1 MQQPLESIPHDNQ
14 PRQNSLDELP
24 WSPELINE
32 IIQLGQLWVSHDQD
46 DAELLLRPDAG
57 DLPALC
63 VPLHRLNL
71 LTPEL
76 VTPLR
81 TIFVIQRSDDGPGDG
96 FYARYGV
103 KVEQQLEAVVDGTK
117 TLYRITLNEIA
128 PTMPRLWSLMQ
139 EDAHRFQQ
147 ELTNFRMGGIAEG
160 ISPKRPP
167 QRTKEA
173 RPSEW
178 PELSPLPNALPPVA
192 AFEPRLL
199 PEAFRPWI
207 EDIAERMQCPAD
219 FPAVSAMVALGTVV
233 GRRVGIRPKRRDNW
247 HVVPNLWGGVVGRPG
262 IMKTPAIV
270 EGVRPLWR

>member
-1 MQQPLESIPHDNQ
+1 MTLCEEIAMQQPLESIPHDNQ

-32 IIQLGQLWVSHDQD
+32 IIQLGQLLVSHDQD

-81 TIFVIQRSDDGPGDG
+81 TIFVIQRSYDGAGDG

-103 KVEQQLEAVVDGTK
+103 KVKQQLEAVVDGTK

-128 PTMPRLWSLMQ
+128 PTMPRLWSLATAA
-139 EDAHRFQQ
+139 D
-147 ELTNFRMGGIAEG
+147 NGGQAVRVAGAE
-160 ISPKRPP
+160 P
-167 QRTKEA
+167 
-173 RPSEW
+173 
-178 PELSPLPNALPPVA
+178 
-192 AFEPRLL
+192 
-199 PEAFRPWI
+199 
-207 EDIAERMQCPAD
+207 
-219 FPAVSAMVALGTVV
+219 
-233 GRRVGIRPKRRDNW
+233 
-247 HVVPNLWGGVVGRPG
+247 
-262 IMKTPAIV
+262 TP
-270 EGVRPLWR
+270 